1 MGRGAGL
8 HARSAP
14 ERREHPDARAVPAP
28 VRQSSAGGPLLHPRR
43 VRRAARPGAG
53 HGLLAHSGEPAY
65 PVLLSRL
72 GAGGC
77 RQGRRPCGP
86 GVPLMAGT
94 ATPRPKPK
102 FKGLDPARSEEYL
115 GWLREMM
122 LIRRFEE
129 KAGEAYSLGK
139 IGGFCHLYIG
149 QEAVAVGSLAALG
162 PDDYITCSYR
172 EHGHALARG
181 ISARSVMAELFG
193 KAAGCSG
200 GKGGSMHLFDAS
212 LGFLG
217 GHGIVGGHIPLTTG
231 MAFAAKYRDT
241 DQVAVCY
248 FGEAAV
254 NNGAFHEALNMAA
267 LWKLPCIYVCENNRY
282 GMGTALERAS
292 AIYDI
297 SERASS
303 YDMINEV
310 VDGQDVLTMKNAMDR
325 AVERARDEKAPTLLE
340 VRTYRFMG
348 HSMSD
353 PIHGHY
359 RTKEEV
365 EEHRKRDPIV
375 LWSRKLISDGIMDE
389 PAVRALDAEVTA
401 EIADAYAF
409 AEKAE
414 DPDPRELY
422 T

>member
-1 MGRGAGL
+1 MATT
-8 HARSAP
+8 ARS
-14 ERREHPDARAVPAP
+14 R
-28 VRQSSAGGPLLHPRR
+28 
-43 VRRAARPGAG
+43 
-53 HGLLAHSGEPAY
+53 
-65 PVLLSRL
+65 
-72 GAGGC
+72 
-77 RQGRRPCGP
+77 
-86 GVPLMAGT
+86 
-94 ATPRPKPK
+94 PRPRG
-102 FKGLDPARSEEYL
+102 GLDPARADIHRD
-115 GWLREMM
+115 WLRQML

-149 QEAVAVGSLAALG
+149 QEAVAVGSLAALRS
-162 PDDYITCSYR
+162 DDYITCSYR

-181 ISARSVMAELFG
+181 ISPRTVMAELFG
-193 KAAGCSG
+193 KAAGSSK

-217 GHGIVGGHIPLTTG
+217 GHGIVGGHIPLATG

-241 DQVAVCY
+241 EQVAVCY

-267 LWKLPCIYVCENNRY
+267 LWKLPAIYLCENNRY

-303 YDMINEV
+303 YDMANEV
-310 VDGQDVLTMKNAMDR
+310 VDGQDVLIMHAAMER
-325 AVERARDEKAPTLLE
+325 AVQRARTDKVPTLLE

-365 EEHRKRDPIV
+365 EDQRKRDPISV
-375 LWSRKLISDGIMDE
+375 WSQRLIAEGLIDE
-389 PAVRALDAEVTA
+389 AAVKALDHEIVQEV
-401 EIADAYAF
+401 EDAYRF
-409 AEKAE
+409 ADEAE
-414 DPDPRELY
+414 DPEPGELFSDVYAEEKREQ
-422 T
+422 

>member
-1 MGRGAGL
+1 MATTAGSPTRPRARG
-8 HARSAP
+8 
-14 ERREHPDARAVPAP
+14 
-28 VRQSSAGGPLLHPRR
+28 
-43 VRRAARPGAG
+43 
-53 HGLLAHSGEPAY
+53 
-65 PVLLSRL
+65 
-72 GAGGC
+72 
-77 RQGRRPCGP
+77 
-86 GVPLMAGT
+86 
-94 ATPRPKPK
+94 
-102 FKGLDPARSEEYL
+102 GLDHGRAEVYR
-115 GWLREMM
+115 GWLRQML

-149 QEAVAVGSLAALG
+149 QEAVAVVSLARLG
-162 PDDYITCSYR
+162 PEDYITCSYR

-181 ISARSVMAELFG
+181 MSARTVMAELFG
-193 KAAGCSG
+193 KAAGGSK

-217 GHGIVGGHIPLTTG
+217 GHGIVGGHIPLATG
-231 MAFAAKYRDT
+231 MAFAAKYRNT
-241 DQVAVCY
+241 EQVAVCY

-267 LWKLPCIYVCENNRY
+267 LWKLPCIYICENNRY

-297 SERASS
+297 SERACS
-303 YDMINEV
+303 YDMANEV
-310 VDGQDVLTMKNAMDR
+310 VDGQDILAMRAAMDR
-325 AVERARDEKAPTLLE
+325 AVTRGRKESLPTLLE

-365 EEHRKRDPIV
+365 EEQRKRDPIAV
-375 LWSRKLISDGIMDE
+375 WGEALRAAKLIDEAGIRAMDDE
-389 PAVRALDAEVTA
+389 VMAEVM
-401 EIADAYAF
+401 DSLKF
-409 AEKAE
+409 AEE
-414 DPDPRELY
+414 SPDPEPGELWTDVY
-422 T
+422 AGSN

>member
-1 MGRGAGL
+1 MAG
-8 HARSAP
+8 HAT
-14 ERREHPDARAVPAP
+14 ERRSRARAA
-28 VRQSSAGGPLLHPRR
+28 
-43 VRRAARPGAG
+43 
-53 HGLLAHSGEPAY
+53 
-65 PVLLSRL
+65 
-72 GAGGC
+72 
-77 RQGRRPCGP
+77 
-86 GVPLMAGT
+86 
-94 ATPRPKPK
+94 PKP
-102 FKGLDPARSEEYL
+102 FDPDVADQYR
-115 GWLREMM
+115 GWLRQML

-149 QEAVAVGSLAALG
+149 QEAVAVGSIAALRA
-162 PDDYITCSYR
+162 DDYITCSYR

-181 ISARSVMAELFG
+181 ISARAVMAELFG

-217 GHGIVGGHIPLTTG
+217 GHAIVGGHLPLATG
-231 MAFAAKYRDT
+231 MAFAAKYRGT
-241 DQVAVCY
+241 DQVAACY

-254 NNGAFHEALNMAA
+254 NNGAFHESLNMAA
-267 LWKLPCIYVCENNRY
+267 LWKLPCIYICENNRY

-303 YDMINEV
+303 YDMLNEV
-310 VDGQDVLTMKNAMDR
+310 VDGQDVLAMKNAMDR
-325 AVERARDEKAPTLLE
+325 AVERARASRAPTLLE

-359 RTKEEV
+359 RTREEV
-365 EEHRKRDPIV
+365 EEHRKRDPIA
-375 LWSRKLISDGIMDE
+375 LWSKKLIADGIMDE
-389 PAVRALDAEVTA
+389 AAIRAMDADVMAEV
-401 EIADAYAF
+401 ADAYEF
-409 AEKAE
+409 ADSA
-414 DPDPRELY
+414 PDPEPSELWTDVY
-422 T
+422 AD

>member
-1 MGRGAGL
+1 MAG
-8 HARSAP
+8 HAT
-14 ERREHPDARAVPAP
+14 ERRSRAR
-28 VRQSSAGGPLLHPRR
+28 
-43 VRRAARPGAG
+43 
-53 HGLLAHSGEPAY
+53 
-65 PVLLSRL
+65 
-72 GAGGC
+72 
-77 RQGRRPCGP
+77 
-86 GVPLMAGT
+86 T
-94 ATPRPKPK
+94 APKP
-102 FKGLDPARSEEYL
+102 FDPALAEQYRA
-115 GWLREMM
+115 WLRQM
-122 LIRRFEE
+122 LVIRHFEE

-181 ISARSVMAELFG
+181 IPSKAVMAELFG
-193 KAAGCSG
+193 KAAGCTG

-217 GHGIVGGHIPLTTG
+217 GHGIVGAHIPLTTG

-241 DQVAVCY
+241 RQVAVCY

-267 LWKLPCIYVCENNRY
+267 LWKLPAIYLCENNRY

-292 AIYDI
+292 ALYDI
-297 SERASS
+297 SERACS
-303 YDMINEV
+303 YDMANEV
-310 VDGQDVLTMKNAMDR
+310 VDGQDVLTMNAAMER
-325 AVERARDEKAPTLLE
+325 AVQRARKDKLPTLLE

-365 EEHRKRDPIV
+365 EDQRKRDPISV
-375 LWSRKLISDGIMDE
+375 WSQRLIADGLMDE
-389 PAVRALDAEVTA
+389 GSVRALDKEMMEEVDEA
-401 EIADAYAF
+401 YEFADQA
-409 AEKAE
+409 
-414 DPDPRELY
+414 PDPAPEELY
-422 T
+422 THVYANP

>member
-1 MGRGAGL
+1 MAG
-8 HARSAP
+8 ST
-14 ERREHPDARAVPAP
+14 
-28 VRQSSAGGPLLHPRR
+28 
-43 VRRAARPGAG
+43 AARKTKTPPAEGA
-53 HGLLAHSGEPAY
+53 
-65 PVLLSRL
+65 
-72 GAGGC
+72 
-77 RQGRRPCGP
+77 
-86 GVPLMAGT
+86 T
-94 ATPRPKPK
+94 A
-102 FKGLDPARSEEYL
+102 EEYIN
-115 GWLREMM
+115 WLRQML

-149 QEAVAVGSLAALG
+149 QEAVAVGSLAALR
-162 PDDYITCSYR
+162 PDDYITASYR

-181 ISARSVMAELFG
+181 LTPREVMAELFG

-200 GKGGSMHLFDAS
+200 GKGGSMHLFDAE

-231 MAFAAKYRDT
+231 MAFAIKYREG
-241 DQVAVCY
+241 DQVAICY

-267 LWKLPCIYVCENNRY
+267 LWKLPAIYLCENNRY

-297 SERASS
+297 SERACS
-303 YDMINEV
+303 YDMANEV
-310 VDGQDVLTMKNAMDR
+310 VDGQDLLAVKAATDR
-325 AVERARDEKAPTLLE
+325 AVKRARQQHLPTLLE

-365 EEHRKRDPIV
+365 EEQRQRDPIS
-375 LWSRKLISDGIMDE
+375 LWSKKLMDDGILDE
-389 PAVRALDAEVTA
+389 DGIRALDKEVIAEV
-401 EIADAYAF
+401 EDAYKF
-409 AEKAE
+409 AEEA
-414 DPDPRELY
+414 PDPEPDALFAHVY
-422 T
+422 AENG

>member
-1 MGRGAGL
+1 MTAKADKGTRKQGTP
-8 HARSAP
+8 SAAS
-14 ERREHPDARAVPAP
+14 D
-28 VRQSSAGGPLLHPRR
+28 
-43 VRRAARPGAG
+43 
-53 HGLLAHSGEPAY
+53 
-65 PVLLSRL
+65 LSDE
-72 GAGGC
+72 
-77 RQGRRPCGP
+77 
-86 GVPLMAGT
+86 V
-94 ATPRPKPK
+94 KK
-102 FKGLDPARSEEYL
+102 N
-115 GWLREMM
+115 WLRQML

-149 QEAVAVGSLAALG
+149 QEAVAVGSIAALG
-162 PDDYITCSYR
+162 PGDYITASYR

-181 ISARSVMAELFG
+181 MTSRTVMAELFG

-231 MAFAAKYRDT
+231 MAFASKYRNEDK
-241 DQVAVCY
+241 VAVCY

-267 LWKLPCIYVCENNRY
+267 LWKLPAIYICENNRY

-297 SERASS
+297 SERACS
-303 YDMINEV
+303 YDMANEV
-310 VDGQDVLTMKNAMDR
+310 VDGQDVLAVYQAMSR
-325 AVERARDEKAPTLLE
+325 AVERGRKDMQPTLLE
-340 VRTYRFMG
+340 IRTYRFMG

-359 RTKEEV
+359 RTREEV
-365 EEHRKRDPIV
+365 EEHRKRDPILV
-375 LWSRKLISDGIMDE
+375 WTEQLKADGLVDDRSIK
-389 PAVRALDAEVTA
+389 ALDANVISEVD
-401 EIADAYAF
+401 DAYAF
-409 AEKAE
+409 AESA
-414 DPDPRELY
+414 PDPEPGMLWADVYAPENGEARREKG

>member
-1 MGRGAGL
+1 
-8 HARSAP
+8 
-14 ERREHPDARAVPAP
+14 
-28 VRQSSAGGPLLHPRR
+28 
-43 VRRAARPGAG
+43 
-53 HGLLAHSGEPAY
+53 
-65 PVLLSRL
+65 
-72 GAGGC
+72 
-77 RQGRRPCGP
+77 
-86 GVPLMAGT
+86 MAGT
-94 ATPRPKPK
+94 AVPRSTARRR
-102 FKGLDPARSEEYL
+102 GLDPARADEYRS
-115 GWLREMM
+115 WLRQMV

-149 QEAVAVGSLAALG
+149 QEAVAVGSLAALR

-181 ISARSVMAELFG
+181 ISPRAVMAELFG

-217 GHGIVGGHIPLTTG
+217 GHGIVGGHIPLSTG
-231 MAFAAKYRDT
+231 MAFAAKYRNT

-267 LWKLPCIYVCENNRY
+267 LWKLPAIYICENNRY

-297 SERASS
+297 SERACS
-303 YDMINEV
+303 YDMANEV
-310 VDGQDVLTMKNAMDR
+310 VDGQDVLVTYAAMER
-325 AVERARDEKAPTLLE
+325 AVERARKDTHPTLLE

-365 EEHRKRDPIV
+365 EEQRKRDPIAV
-375 LWSRKLISDGIMDE
+375 WGEQLKAAKLIDDAGIKAMDDE
-389 PAVRALDAEVTA
+389 VMAEVM
-401 EIADAYAF
+401 DALKF
-409 AEKAE
+409 AEE
-414 DPDPRELY
+414 SPDPEPGELWTDVY
-422 T
+422 AGSN

>member
-1 MGRGAGL
+1 MATT
-8 HARSAP
+8 
-14 ERREHPDARAVPAP
+14 
-28 VRQSSAGGPLLHPRR
+28 
-43 VRRAARPGAG
+43 
-53 HGLLAHSGEPAY
+53 AHS
-65 PVLLSRL
+65 R
-72 GAGGC
+72 
-77 RQGRRPCGP
+77 
-86 GVPLMAGT
+86 
-94 ATPRPKPK
+94 PRPRG
-102 FKGLDPARSEEYL
+102 GLDPERADMHRD
-115 GWLREMM
+115 WLRQML

-181 ISARSVMAELFG
+181 ISARTVMAELFG
-193 KAAGCSG
+193 KAAGGSK

-217 GHGIVGGHIPLTTG
+217 GHGIVGGHIPLATG
-231 MAFAAKYRDT
+231 MAFAAKYRNT
-241 DQVAVCY
+241 EQVAVCY

-267 LWKLPCIYVCENNRY
+267 LWKLPAIYLCENNRY

-303 YDMINEV
+303 YDMANEV
-310 VDGQDVLTMKNAMDR
+310 VDGQDVLIMHAAMER
-325 AVERARDEKAPTLLE
+325 AVERARTGKLPTLLE

-365 EEHRKRDPIV
+365 EDQRKRDPIAV
-375 LWSRKLISDGIMDE
+375 WSQRLIAEGLMDD
-389 PAVRALDAEVTA
+389 AGVKALDQEVMAEVN
-401 EIADAYAF
+401 DAYQF
-409 AEKAE
+409 ADEA
-414 DPDPRELY
+414 PDPEMEELY
-422 T
+422 RDVYADS

>member
-1 MGRGAGL
+1 MAE
-8 HARSAP
+8 ST
-14 ERREHPDARAVPAP
+14 
-28 VRQSSAGGPLLHPRR
+28 
-43 VRRAARPGAG
+43 AARPK
-53 HGLLAHSGEPAY
+53 SK
-65 PVLLSRL
+65 
-72 GAGGC
+72 
-77 RQGRRPCGP
+77 
-86 GVPLMAGT
+86 T
-94 ATPRPKPK
+94 
-102 FKGLDPARSEEYL
+102 KGLDAARADEYRR
-115 GWLREMM
+115 WLRQML

-149 QEAVAVGSLAALG
+149 QEAVAVGSLGALG
-162 PDDYITCSYR
+162 PDDYIVCSYR

-181 ISARSVMAELFG
+181 MSSRAVMAELFG

-217 GHGIVGGHIPLTTG
+217 GHGIVGAHIPLATG
-231 MAFAAKYRDT
+231 MAFAAKYRET

-267 LWKLPCIYVCENNRY
+267 LWKLPVIYLCENNRY
-282 GMGTALERAS
+282 GMGTALERAR
-292 AIYDI
+292 ALYDI
-297 SERASS
+297 SERVCS
-303 YDMINEV
+303 YDMVNEV
-310 VDGQDVLTMKNAMDR
+310 VDGQDVLVMNAAMER
-325 AVERARDEKAPTLLE
+325 AVQRARKDKLPTLLE

-365 EEHRKRDPIV
+365 EDQRKRDPISV
-375 LWSRKLISDGIMDE
+375 WSQRLTEDGIMDSE
-389 PAVRALDAEVTA
+389 AVRRLDKEVL
-401 EIADAYAF
+401 EEVDDAYQF
-409 AEKAE
+409 ADQA
-414 DPDPRELY
+414 PDPEPGELFTHVY
-422 T
+422 ASTTTAPE